1 MLNTTRDRRI
11 RGLQPMSVD
20 IIKKH
25 ETHAHYTVI
34 LFVKRSRAGVF
45 FVETL
50 FYGWQ
55 GHLNGGSNWPTYLDY
70 DIVFLVSLLAAF
82 RIMLRTIEGS
92 LSVLKQTDWWGL
104 SAMANS

>member
-1 MLNTTRDRRI
+1 
-11 RGLQPMSVD
+11 MSVD

-50 FYGWQ
+50 FYG
-55 GHLNGGSNWPTYLDY
+55 
-70 DIVFLVSLLAAF
+70 
-82 RIMLRTIEGS
+82 
-92 LSVLKQTDWWGL
+92 
-104 SAMANS
+104 